1 MTSSRS
7 YAQRT
12 LPNPTRR
19 AQTARL
25 VGGET
30 GAVRH
35 MRCANGLITA
45 LLVILHITGPASASE
60 QTSSLSEIMAVC
72 SALQNDPEAVRQE
85 LVGLGWKPAVSL
97 EKVANIFFWA
107 VFTRDF
113 VKYDDAALG
122 RASMSDDMGSKL
134 GYLIENADFM
144 SASILGNSALPTG
157 QPTYN
162 KDGFELATIGL
173 SIGKGYCIATGPK
186 AAFDTLTNA
195 AYYIEKWPDQFP
207 KSGRPGISATFG
219 KWNNASVF
227 AAKLDVATIRAMY
240 ESIPIKFKY
249 IKKDFDI
256 QILNDLPS
264 AIFHITPK
272 RPQ

>member
-12 LPNPTRR
+12 LPNPTSR
-19 AQTARL
+19 ARTARL

-30 GAVRH
+30 GSVRH
-35 MRCANGLITA
+35 MRWADGLITA
-45 LLVILHITGPASASE
+45 LLVILHVTGPASASE
-60 QTSSLSEIMAVC
+60 QSSSFSEIMAVC

-85 LVGLGWKPAVSL
+85 LVGLGWKPAVSP
-97 EKVANIFFWA
+97 EKVANIFFWT

-113 VKYDDAALG
+113 VRYDDAALG
-122 RASMSDDMGSKL
+122 MASMSDDMGSKL

-173 SIGKGYCIATGPK
+173 GIGKGYCIATGPK

-195 AYYIEKWPDQFP
+195 PYYIEEWPDQFP

-240 ESIPIKFKY
+240 ESIPIKFNY

-256 QILNDLPS
+256 QILDDLPS